1 MGIQTIKLSCVRVH
15 ENSEFSFNPNLTI
28 IFGKNGSGK
37 TTVLEAINL
46 ISIGKSFK
54 THRQKELINNK
65 FDNLVVVGSFSEN
78 DQKKDKIAV
87 SVSKYDG
94 QKIKLNGKTINN
106 RKDIIGRNPVVV
118 LSPEEQ
124 KITTGPPLSRRQFFD
139 RIFSTVSSEY
149 IFLLQKYN
157 KTLKQR
163 NASLLL
169 QNKKEQEAWIE
180 SLSDCAVKLWFHRQ
194 KKIETFSHVFY
205 NISEMFDNKINVKIN
220 YLKVTPTKEKYKEV
234 LFQNLKK
241 DIEKK
246 TTSTGPHRDNINFTW
261 FKKNTRTHCS
271 QGENKIYLVLLK
283 LSELLFLIN
292 ETNKKPIFMMDDLF
306 ATLDIEKSKRTV
318 EVLGELT
325 KKTQKNF
332 QTIITTTDII
342 NLEESGFLTKNI
354 KHKTHHLRN

>member
-1 MGIQTIKLSCVRVH
+1 MGIQTIKLNSVRVH
-15 ENSEFSFNPNLTI
+15 EKSEFGFNPNLTI

-65 FDNLVVVGSFSEN
+65 SDSLVVVGSFLDNSK
-78 DQKKDKIAV
+78 KKDKIAV
-87 SVSKYDG
+87 SVSNHEG
-94 QKIKLNGKTINN
+94 QKIKLNGKAINN

-124 KITTGPPLSRRQFFD
+124 KITTGPPLTRRQFFD
-139 RIFSTVSSEY
+139 RVFSTISYEY
-149 IFLLQKYN
+149 IILLQKYN

-163 NASLLL
+163 NASLFL
-169 QNKKEQEAWIE
+169 QNKKEQEAWIYA
-180 SLSDCAVKLWFHRQ
+180 LSDCGSKLWSLRQ
-194 KKIETFSHVFY
+194 KQIERFSHVFY
-205 NISEMFDNKINVKIN
+205 DVSEMFDKQTKVKIN
-220 YLKVTPTKEKYKEV
+220 YLKNVPTKNKYKET

-241 DIEKK
+241 DFEKK
-246 TTSTGPHRDNINFTW
+246 RTTVGPHRDNVNFTW

-283 LSELLFLIN
+283 LAELQFLMN
-292 ETNKKPIFMMDDLF
+292 ETKKPPIFMMDDLF
-306 ATLDIEKSKRTV
+306 ATLDLEKSKRTV
-318 EVLGELT
+318 EVLDELN
-325 KKTQKNF
+325 KKNLKKF

-342 NLEESGFLTKNI
+342 NLEKSGFLTKNM
-354 KHKTHHLRN
+354 KHKTHHLTN